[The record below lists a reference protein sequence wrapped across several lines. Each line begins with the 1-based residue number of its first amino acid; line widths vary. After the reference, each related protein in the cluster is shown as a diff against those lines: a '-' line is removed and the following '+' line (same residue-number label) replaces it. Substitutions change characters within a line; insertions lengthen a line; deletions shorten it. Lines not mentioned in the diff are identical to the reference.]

1 MSFIGLSEKYSN
13 PQGPRTGIGLC
24 VSVINMQ
31 HATIFQWF
39 AKHRAFTEEAAHNG
53 CSTVVLNLETET

>member
-13 PQGPRTGIGLC
+13 PQSPRTGIGLC

-39 AKHRAFTEEAAHNG
+39 AKHRTFTEEAAYNG
-53 CSTVVLNLETET
+53 YSIVVLNLETET